1 MKQSRIARQDY
12 SEYLKSAK
20 GREKFGIIFL
30 DPPYAK
36 DMPGEILKKVSR
48 ADILSD
54 DGIVVCESD
63 KDNMNEDIY
72 DLEFVKKYKYGS
84 TYVVIF
90 RKKEGER
97 VED

>member
-1 MKQSRIARQDY
+1 MR
-12 SEYLKSAK
+12 K

>member
-1 MKQSRIARQDY
+1 M
-12 SEYLKSAK
+12 
-20 GREKFGIIFL
+20 
-30 DPPYAK
+30 
-36 DMPGEILKKVSR
+36 
-48 ADILSD
+48 
-54 DGIVVCESD
+54 VCESD